1 MGNIKAWGPE
11 LLAVA
16 VLVLS
21 LIACASQPQQPPTQP
36 QEQPTPWRTP
46 GALVPPPGARYA
58 PVPPPGT
65 GP

>member
-1 MGNIKAWGPE
+1 MKIKAWEPE

-16 VLVLS
+16 LLTLS
-21 LIACASQPQQPPTQP
+21 LAACAPQPPPLQP

-46 GALVPPPGARYA
+46 GAPLPPPGARFA
-58 PVPPPGT
+58 PAPPPAY

>member
-1 MGNIKAWGPE
+1 MGKIKAWGPE

-16 VLVLS
+16 VLTLS
-21 LIACASQPQQPPTQP
+21 LIACAPQPPPPQS

-58 PVPPPGT
+58 PAPPPSG